1 MIRNDIYEDL
11 VNKIVSLKLQPGEKI
26 SEIETSMYY
35 HVSRTPIRDVFKKL
49 EDNQLVDIIT
59 HSGTFVSKIDLDFIS
74 DQVFIKYSCEL
85 EAMNEL
91 SGKFTDGNLIYINQ
105 NIEKQKAIFDSYDLQ
120 SDDIAEKYFALDND
134 LHLYLFKL
142 IDRESVLKKLFDIQ
156 PNYQRYRFMTFYRDK
171 VYLDNLIKIHTDL
184 IKCLQNDNKNKLKKI
199 IYDHNYSSLN
209 GIKELVNLKKDYF
222 INIKS

>member
-11 VNKIVSLKLQPGEKI
+11 VDKIVSLKLQPGEKI

-59 HSGTFVSKIDLDFIS
+59 HSGTFVSKIDLDFIL

-91 SGKFTDGNLIYINQ
+91 SGKITDENLIYINQ

-120 SDDIAEKYFALDND
+120 SDDVAEKYFALDND

-142 IDRESVLKKLFDIQ
+142 INRESVLKKLFDIQ

-184 IKCLQNDNKNKLKKI
+184 IKCLQNDNKNNLKKI
-199 IYDHNYSSLN
+199 IYEHNYSSLN
-209 GIKELVNLKKDYF
+209 GIKELVNLKRDYF